1 MFLASGCPPLVMH
14 FKTPLRFLKR
24 WFLLYREVFLDGR
37 RFLAAVPFY
46 GVEKGNRDSY
56 LEGAVIRQYHVV
68 EKGLAMPEFRPGF
81 GMSTVRSLIKDL
93 EDWKGL
99 ELPRNEQFAAGQA
112 VLRAYRDRHAE
123 IGFDLEGL
131 FDGIDLGG
139 ACESGT
145 GGARPFEALPSDFRE
160 AFEHVCRSRASVR
173 TFDPQRVPGREQILE
188 AIALA
193 SRAPSVCNRQTAR
206 AHVYT
211 GADIPKLLKFQNGN
225 RGFGHRVPL
234 LFVVT
239 SDLRLFTGVD
249 ERYQGWI
256 DGGMFA
262 MLLLLALHA
271 QGLGA
276 VALNWSVKN
285 RSDVGLREAG
295 EIPSYERIIMLI
307 GCGYPEQGAL
317 VPISQRRPADQ
328 IARFHGAEA

>member
-1 MFLASGCPPLVMH
+1 MH
-14 FKTPLRFLKR
+14 LKTPLRLLKR

-56 LEGAVIRQYHVV
+56 LEGAVIRQYHVL

-81 GMSTVRSLIKDL
+81 GISTVRALIKDL
-93 EDWKGL
+93 KQWKALGL
-99 ELPRNEQFAAGQA
+99 DLNEQFAAGQA

-131 FDGIDLGG
+131 FDGVDLEDGCQSGAGG
-139 ACESGT
+139 AK
-145 GGARPFEALPSDFRE
+145 PFQPLPPDFRD

-173 TFDPQRVPGREQILE
+173 SFDPEKIPERHKILE
-188 AIALA
+188 AIAIA

-211 GADIPKLLKFQNGN
+211 GSAIQELLKFQNGN

-249 ERYQGWI
+249 ERYQAWI

-285 RSDVGLREAG
+285 RSDVALRKAG
-295 EIPSYERIIMLI
+295 DIPAHERIIMLI
-307 GCGYPEQGAL
+307 ACGYPEEGAL
-317 VPISQRRPADQ
+317 VPISQRRPVDK
-328 IARFHGAEA
+328 IIRFHGEE

>member
-1 MFLASGCPPLVMH
+1 MH
-14 FKTPLRFLKR
+14 FKTPLRLLRR

-37 RFLAAVPFY
+37 RFLTAVPFY
-46 GVEKGNRDSY
+46 GVEKGNEDAY
-56 LEGAVIRQYHVV
+56 LEGAIIRQYHVV

-81 GMSTVRSLIKDL
+81 GVSTVRALIKDL
-93 EDWKGL
+93 EKWKQLGL
-99 ELPRNEQFAAGQA
+99 ELNEQFSAGQA
-112 VLRAYRDRHAE
+112 VLRAYRDYHAR

-131 FDGIDLGG
+131 FDGVDLEGGCHSGAGG
-139 ACESGT
+139 AKEF
-145 GGARPFEALPSDFRE
+145 RPLTADFRE

-173 TFDPQRVPGREQILE
+173 TFEPEKIPNREQILE

-211 GADIPKLLKFQNGN
+211 GPVIQELLKFQNGN

-249 ERYQGWI
+249 ERYQAWI

-285 RSDVGLREAG
+285 RSDVALRKAG
-295 EIPSYERIIMLI
+295 DIPSHERIIMLI
-307 GCGYPEQGAL
+307 GCGYPEEGAL
-317 VPISQRRPADQ
+317 VPVSQRRPAEKMV
-328 IARFHGAEA
+328 RFHGENS